1 MKRKR
6 LALAAALLLGL
17 AAALFVG
24 SGYITRDDVVLHDY
38 SLSEDGTE
46 LTLSAGL
53 SGSMGYIR
61 GFRAARD
68 GDGDLRLSFY
78 SAFGGFNSSLGARS
92 EFSLA
97 LEEGDREI
105 YFSRPDGG
113 YELILLKDGQ
123 TGQWQRR

>member
-61 GFRAARD
+61 GFKSERD

-97 LEEGDREI
+97 LEEGDWEI